1 MLMTSLKIAR
11 FFLKK
16 SKSICA
22 YSLHSPTHT
31 GKEKKKERKCEI
43 SLGARKHHETIV
55 CKRGN
60 NFRLSWILIILKFS
74 VSDYQ
79 LLQENDLIMLIWK
92 NERLQQHRSREEHD
106 HTYDAR
112 LAMVI
117 ACDITCSAEQG
128 GHAKKLLAISSHRL
142 HLLSIIFLCHSPL
155 LQSTGTSIFAAERNT
170 GVAFQIK
177 APTSFYC
184 QLRGARNISTKLSDD
199 KHQVLTYSRRH
210 L

>member
-1 MLMTSLKIAR
+1 MWNIARGKEASWNNRLQKRKQLSLKLDSHNSEVQCIRLPTTAR
-11 FFLKK
+11 KR
-16 SKSICA
+16 SDNA
-22 YSLHSPTHT
+22 YM
-31 GKEKKKERKCEI
+31 KERKAAAA
-43 SLGARKHHETIV
+43 S
-55 CKRGN
+55 
-60 NFRLSWILIILKFS
+60 FSWKT
-74 VSDYQ
+74 
-79 LLQENDLIMLIWK
+79 
-92 NERLQQHRSREEHD
+92 RS

-155 LQSTGTSIFAAERNT
+155 LRGTGTSIFAAERNT

-184 QLRGARNISTKLSDD
+184 QSGEARNISTKLSDD